1 MIRMKEIVSFLL
13 ILLLAGVELVW
24 AAGGGEGGSH
34 GVTPTQLKNLF
45 WFTLN
50 FIVLV
55 VILYKFARKPVVNMF
70 KSRQENIL
78 RQYNELLEKK
88 REAEAKYLELQEKVK
103 NLEKE
108 AQAIYENYVAQGLK
122 EKERIIEEAN
132 LQAERIKQQTE
143 LYIQQE
149 IEKAKNMLREEV
161 AEAAVK
167 LAEDLLR
174 KSITEEDQKK
184 IYKEFINEI
193 RGRVVH

>member
-1 MIRMKEIVSFLL
+1 MILFGLTVLL
-13 ILLLAGVELVW
+13 FGAELVW
-24 AAGGGEGGSH
+24 AAGGAEGGSH

-50 FIVLV
+50 FIALV
-55 VILYKFARKPVVNMF
+55 IILYKFARKPVVSMF

-88 REAEAKYLELQEKVK
+88 KEAEAKYLELQEKVK

-132 LQAERIKQQTE
+132 LQAERIKQQAE

-149 IEKAKNMLREEV
+149 IEKTKNILREEV

-167 LAEDLLR
+167 LAEELL
-174 KSITEEDQKK
+174 KKNITEEDQRK

-193 RGRVVH
+193 KGRVVH